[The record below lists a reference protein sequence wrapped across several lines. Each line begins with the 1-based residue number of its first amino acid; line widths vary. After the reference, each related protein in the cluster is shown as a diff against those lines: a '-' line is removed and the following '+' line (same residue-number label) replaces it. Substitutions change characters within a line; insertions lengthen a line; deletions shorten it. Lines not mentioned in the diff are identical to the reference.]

1 MLVNSVAS
9 RKQLGF
15 QARLSNF
22 QTFKL
27 DDDVALDGRLFHTFA
42 AMHDRESKTTDDSR
56 RTRGIMSSAVDAE
69 RSR

>member
-9 RKQLGF
+9 RKQLSS
-15 QARLSNF
+15 QERLE
-22 QTFKL
+22 TFKL
-27 DDDVALDGRLFHTFA
+27 DDDVTLDGRLFHTFA
-42 AMHDRESKTTDDSR
+42 ATTGKARPPMVSR